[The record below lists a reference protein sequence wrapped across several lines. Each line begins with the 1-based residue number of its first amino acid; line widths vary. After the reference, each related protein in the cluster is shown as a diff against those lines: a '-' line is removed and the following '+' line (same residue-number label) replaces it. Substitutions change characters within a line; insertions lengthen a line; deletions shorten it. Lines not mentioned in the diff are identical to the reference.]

1 MTGIL
6 DWIGPV
12 LGLALAAAHELVL
25 IITGKDR
32 LL

>member
-1 MTGIL
+1 MPSLI
-6 DWIGPV
+6 DWIGPA
-12 LGLALAAAHELVL
+12 LGLGVAAAHELVL